1 MSELPIDNHVFQRCQ
16 IPISF
21 EVLDDQNWNEC
32 TTLSLAD
39 RYSAR
44 VRAAYNL
51 EWNLPQDYRN
61 INAYD
66 RCITIPPKIPYY
78 KEPNQDTLF
87 PSRLPNQRIP
97 QPEYTSLLP
106 LLIAAGRNDINIGQY
121 NIISER
127 NSLRKIAMNNE
138 NYVVGL
144 QKFGSTLFL
153 RRYDRRI
160 VDMND
165 FGHRFEQMC
174 TPDYHLKANFYQ
186 LIEGRFGNLTML
198 ITAETDAICKRNGE
212 AIELKCRSNLD
223 IPKEIMRQY
232 WLQAFL
238 GEVTTIVVGH
248 RSNDRPLRL
257 IGNVQNHKVVDMID
271 NEEKNKILNRLYQ
284 ILHFLSA
291 QVLENEVY
299 LFSRRIDQQTAKR
312 QLYLYKVARQD
323 KQQLAFISPR
333 MRDTLFSNNEKAE
346 RQISMKHKNREMK
359 NVTIGIDTGD
369 SDDDVMSLNEESS
382 DSIYEEDLFGESRF
396 LKMN

>member
-1 MSELPIDNHVFQRCQ
+1 MSELPINNHVFQRCE
-16 IPISF
+16 ILISF
-21 EVLDDQNWNEC
+21 EVFDDQNWNEC

-44 VRAAYNL
+44 VRAAFNL

-66 RCITIPPKIPYY
+66 RCIAIPPKIPYY
-78 KEPNQDTLF
+78 KEPNQDAIF
-87 PSRLPNQRIP
+87 SSRLPNQRIP
-97 QPEYTSLLP
+97 QPEYTSLLS

-138 NYVVGL
+138 NYVVGV
-144 QKFGSTLFL
+144 QKFASTLFL

-160 VDMND
+160 VGMND

-174 TPDYHLKANFYQ
+174 TPDYHLKANYYQ

-198 ITAETDAICKRNGE
+198 IKAETDAICKRNEE
-212 AIELKCRSNLD
+212 AIELKCRSNSD
-223 IPKEIMRQY
+223 IQKDVKHQY

-238 GEVTTIVVGH
+238 GGVTTIVVGH

-257 IGNVQNHKVVDMID
+257 IGNVQNHIVVDMID

-291 QVLENEVY
+291 QVLE
-299 LFSRRIDQQTAKR
+299 
-312 QLYLYKVARQD
+312 
-323 KQQLAFISPR
+323 
-333 MRDTLFSNNEKAE
+333 M
-346 RQISMKHKNREMK
+346 
-359 NVTIGIDTGD
+359 
-369 SDDDVMSLNEESS
+369 
-382 DSIYEEDLFGESRF
+382 
-396 LKMN
+396 